1 LYNPSK
7 GIAAKIENLSL
18 HMISLRDELLKVREI
33 FNLLLSKEENTKK
46 KEDILYLKT
55 ICNKIKELTDLIEI
69 HQKSFDSIRE
79 LYNSYKLLFKLI

>member
-1 LYNPSK
+1 MTDFQGESLYNPSK
-7 GIAAKIENLSL
+7 EVSAKIENLSR

-33 FNLLLSKEENTKK
+33 FNLLLSKEENSKK

-55 ICNKIKELTDLIEI
+55 ICNRIKELTDLIEI

-79 LYNSYKLLFKLI
+79 L